1 MIERE
6 TPGISEYIRARS
18 LEKTDRAILS
28 RAISGIA
35 DESLIIN
42 LPGSPIAVQESL
54 EFIADPLKHGLEI
67 LLKRDA
73 ECAR

>member
-1 MIERE
+1 M
-6 TPGISEYIRARS
+6 
-18 LEKTDRAILS
+18 S